1 MAGFFQFLPMLL
13 AQQLGRQEL
22 ARQPEPEQLTAGD
35 SQVAQY
41 NRVMSTKLVLA
52 YMAGLDVIRRVRGEE
67 SLADAVDLAS
77 GPGHFTLCLARYLG
91 YSRVR
96 GIDLSAPMVEIANRN
111 AAGHLGRA
119 EVRFLTGDMTRLDR
133 IESGSVDL
141 CTLTEGA
148 HHLPTIDDVA
158 RTLREMDRVTRPQ
171 GTIVL
176 MDLVRLRTAGLTEK
190 YVSILG
196 HDYVARGLPA
206 FLGDFRHSMYA
217 SWTPSE
223 LHVAIPRTTAR
234 HWCHLV
240 PRGLPTIQFVV
251 GLPVG
256 RQRLFVRPGW
266 TPRTHPIAL
275 EWTPRWK
282 QDVGESWARETL
294 HEFRMMQL
302 TLKLGGCR
310 TVVPGR
316 NA

>member
-22 ARQPEPEQLTAGD
+22 ERRPEPEQLTSSAN
-35 SQVAQY
+35 QVTQY
-41 NRVMSTKLVLA
+41 DRVMSTKLVLA
-52 YMAGLDVIRRVRGEE
+52 YMAGLDVIRRVRDDE

-77 GPGHFTLCLARYLG
+77 GPGHFTLCLARYLD

-111 AAGHLGRA
+111 AASHQGTA
-119 EVRFLTGDMTRLDR
+119 DVRFLTGDMTRLDQ
-133 IESGSVDL
+133 IESASVDL

-148 HHLPTIDDVA
+148 HHLPVIDDVR
-158 RTLREMDRVTRPQ
+158 RTMCEMERVTRPQ
-171 GTIVL
+171 GTIVV

-223 LHVAIPRTTAR
+223 LYAAIPRTTAR
-234 HWCHLV
+234 RWYHLV

-251 GLPVG
+251 GLPVN
-256 RQRLFVRPGW
+256 RERLFVRRGW
-266 TPRTHPIAL
+266 TPETHPISR
-275 EWTPRWK
+275 EWTPRWQK
-282 QDVGESWARETL
+282 EVSESWARETL
-294 HEFRMMQL
+294 HEFRLMQL
-302 TLKLGGCR
+302 TLKFGAR
-310 TVVPGR
+310 RVVEPGR
-316 NA
+316 KA